1 MTLYEIEIAIA
12 NCIDEDGEIVDVE
25 KLEALQMERESKLE
39 NVALWIK
46 NLNAE
51 ADALK
56 AEKNALYARQKS
68 AENKAERLK
77 EYLANALNGDKLKTT
92 RVAVSFRKSTAV
104 EVDPLAELPEQFTKI
119 RVEPDKTEL
128 KKALASGELV
138 EGAKLVERVN
148 LVIK

>member
-12 NCIDEDGEIVDVE
+12 NCIDEDGEIVDIE
-25 KLEALQMERESKLE
+25 KLEALQMEKEAKLE

-51 ADALK
+51 AEALK

-68 AENKAERLK
+68 AENKAEHLK
-77 EYLANALNGDKLKTT
+77 EYLANALNGDKFKTT

-104 EVDPLAELPEQFTKI
+104 EIDPLIDLPEQFTKVKI
-119 RVEPDKTEL
+119 EPDKTEL
-128 KKALASGELV
+128 KKALASGEV
-138 EGAKLVERVN
+138 IEGARLVERQN
-148 LVIK
+148 LIIK